1 MLDQYG
7 RWFPDYPGQQ
17 PYQDPAYMR
26 NLTQQQNHSQQVQT
40 PQDMTPTIHAEI
52 KQVDSFEAIDRIPL
66 GAGTSQM
73 FMTKDEK
80 NIIIR
85 TMYANG
91 QHSDVVYDKRPP
103 LPPEPKINPED
114 YVRREE
120 IPALVS
126 EALAA
131 EISRR
136 QKKEN
141 E

>member
-17 PYQDPAYMR
+17 PFQDPSYMR
-26 NLTQQQNHSQQVQT
+26 NLTQQQNHA

-52 KQVDSFEAIDRIPL
+52 KQVDSFEAIDRVPL

-73 FMTKDEK
+73 FMTKDEN

-91 QHSDVVYDKRPP
+91 QHRDDIYDKRPP
-103 LPPEPKINPED
+103 SPPEPKINPAD
-114 YVRREE
+114 YVRRDE
-120 IPALVS
+120 IPDLVS
-126 EALAA
+126 EALSA

-136 QKKEN
+136 RKQEA